1 MQLDRQLKSDKEL
14 NASVE
19 LVKELSAGEFIL
31 SDVRVTLTNMFNNDK
46 WSPKINTLATWYGS
60 SFIGEVSATRK
71 TVTISNFRPA
81 QIKHPLMDTSNNQVR
96 MIVKVIEKWNGV
108 HHTRFDKLAED
119 VEKYCRKVFKINKN
133 DVMTMPNFLRM
144 IAFIN
149 GFEIP
154 EKHLKEALN
163 AIAGTAER
171 VYLYKTQKYIA
182 EHYARLEEKADLSS
196 CMTHGAEHF
205 GDFTHLTTCNPTLAE
220 QAGYIV
226 KHDVKDEFQKIDD
239 NNLKSAVFTANVEG
253 YSGGDFYLGLVSTV
267 PPSRIADEEEYA
279 FDGRVII
286 YQIDGEWCYSRYYGK
301 EYADHYVAR
310 TLRTKHA
317 GGLKFRAYRSSSAN
331 VRDGHRTPRY
341 IVPFIDGGRRHFT
354 VDDTPFYDEI
364 GREFYV
370 ATVINWASEDI
381 NTNDLP
387 YDLKKGKV
395 LRLSQ
400 RTWVSEEEDWYD
412 HCIVT
417 ENGIGQGTGRYSHR
431 LGGYVSLEFGLSDDN
446 LNARAIRDAINSEIN
461 SRIEYINIITQLKND
476 EIKQLK
482 QRAESLGVNLND

>member
-46 WSPKINTLATWYGS
+46 WSSKINTLATWYGS

-81 QIKHPLMDTSNNQVR
+81 QIEHPLMDTSNSQVR

-133 DVMTMPNFLRM
+133 DMMTMPNFLRM

-196 CMTHGAEHF
+196 CMTHGAEDF
-205 GDFTHLTTCNPTLAE
+205 GDFTHLTTCNAELAE
-220 QAGYIV
+220 KAGYAV

-301 EYADHYVAR
+301 ESAGHYVAR

-317 GGLKFRAYRSSSAN
+317 GGLKFRAYRSSAPFT
-331 VRDGHRTPRY
+331 RDGHRTPRY

-364 GREFYV
+364 GREYYM

-381 NTNDLP
+381 NTSDLP
-387 YDLKKGKV
+387 YNLKKGEV
-395 LRLSQ
+395 LKLSQ
-400 RTWVSEEEDWYD
+400 HTWVSEEEDWYD
-412 HCIVT
+412 HCIISD
-417 ENGIGQGTGRYSHR
+417 NGVGQGTGRYSEK
-431 LGGYVSLEFGLSDDN
+431 LGGYVSLEFGLSDDQ
-446 LNARAIRDAINSEIN
+446 LNRSAIRDAINSEIN
-461 SRIEYINIITQLKND
+461 SRIEYIKIITQRKND